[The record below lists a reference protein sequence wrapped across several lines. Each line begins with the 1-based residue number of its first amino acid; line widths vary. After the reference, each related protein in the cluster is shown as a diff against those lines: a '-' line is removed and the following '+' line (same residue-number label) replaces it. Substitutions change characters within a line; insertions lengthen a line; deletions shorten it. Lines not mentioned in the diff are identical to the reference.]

1 MSPWTFPTCRAST
14 TIHRPCSLEER
25 LWNPWEHYASGGL
38 GALEPNHLKAETP
51 VTNRCR
57 DKLGR
62 EVNLAQVAEVLR
74 STCTLAQDS
83 VRESRRIRAGI
94 ICCSVRGAGGC
105 YRRGALKAILTTAGL
120 VARLISRGLSRG
132 YAHSPPAVSNKE
144 QFSWWR
150 GVTVPIES

>member
-62 EVNLAQVAEVLR
+62 EVNLAQVAEV
-74 STCTLAQDS
+74 SPIY
-83 VRESRRIRAGI
+83 VRAGARFSARVPENTRWHYLLQRSR
-94 ICCSVRGAGGC
+94 CWWVLQKRCAQGDSHNSGPRGEADLAWPVTRVCAFSAGSV
-105 YRRGALKAILTTAGL
+105 
-120 VARLISRGLSRG
+120 
-132 YAHSPPAVSNKE
+132 
-144 QFSWWR
+144 Q
-150 GVTVPIES
+150 